1 MNMWH
6 TVCWSCVV
14 EQAGLK
20 LKGEHQKERR
30 KKREKQQGGRWGGGA
45 QGVHPCQGKE
55 RASNRQPQPCRE
67 GTVHHCLQIFA
78 IIFVVDLCSLAWL
91 FGPLFLLIL
100 LWHFSQVRRERI
112 SERMRVLQALVP
124 GCDKVNFMNHQINCL
139 LQLMHGTNF
148 QRKIFVF
155 WCRLLAKPSFW
166 MRLSIMFS
174 PCRTKL
180 R

>member
-1 MNMWH
+1 MEISFMNMWH

-78 IIFVVDLCSLAWL
+78 IIFVVDFCSLRGCLGL
-91 FGPLFLLIL
+91 FFCSFCCGIFLRWGGRESVRGWGCCRPWSLAVIRSIL
-100 LWHFSQVRRERI
+100 L
-112 SERMRVLQALVP
+112 
-124 GCDKVNFMNHQINCL
+124 
-139 LQLMHGTNF
+139 T
-148 QRKIFVF
+148 
-155 WCRLLAKPSFW
+155 
-166 MRLSIMFS
+166 
-174 PCRTKL
+174 TKL
-180 R
+180 IACCN